1 MVKSERERSTKRW
14 RALSKLERPGLFYCV
29 PVSIR
34 TETSVHLFF
43 PFPSFSTSL
52 FSSKA
57 FFARHPPSLSLPPSL
72 VHSVL
77 PRAFNG
83 SSPWPRSFVCSGCR
97 ATPSGKI
104 SSQVS
109 SDTRGVTYRRG
120 PSAGIVAS
128 LELAPGW
135 YTCPLAPIRRRYS
148 SLSRELYRDVLY
160 EGGREREGKF
170 RKMVFGVTIR
180 GTVLAWFSA

>member
-1 MVKSERERSTKRW
+1 MESSQQIGETRPFLL
-14 RALSKLERPGLFYCV
+14 RARFHSHGNIGAPL
-29 PVSIR
+29 
-34 TETSVHLFF
+34 F
-43 PFPSFSTSL
+43 PFPFLFNFPFFFQSL
-52 FSSKA
+52 FCST
-57 FFARHPPSLSLPPSL
+57 PSLSLSPSL
-72 VHSVL
+72 ARSL
-77 PRAFNG
+77 APFFQGPING
-83 SSPWPRSFVCSGCR
+83 SSPWPRSFVRSGCR

-135 YTCPLAPIRRRYS
+135 YTCSLAPIRRRYS